1 MLVLHA
7 CWAGVAAAVTWS
19 RGWLR
24 GSRPVLWPGRDP
36 SDLLRL
42 AIAVILASPMTAL
55 VGAWM
60 GVRTGT
66 TLTLH
71 QMLALSIASAASPI
85 AAWLLLAPG
94 PDIAAPSRRPIAMIA
109 GLLGLLV
116 CWPFLQLAIDGI
128 SRLQQALGGEAA
140 PALGHST
147 LQSLRAQASE
157 PAAWGVAAAA
167 VLITPL
173 AEEITWRG
181 LVQQSLKRVRLPVP
195 AAILL
200 TSAGFA
206 LFHWSVLPA
215 AARPGGLA
223 ALTLLGATLG
233 WLTERT
239 GRIESAMVAHA
250 AFNLANLLLFSMLP
264 E

>member
-1 MLVLHA
+1 
-7 CWAGVAAAVTWS
+7 
-19 RGWLR
+19 
-24 GSRPVLWPGRDP
+24 VLWPGRDP
-36 SDLLRL
+36 SDLVRL
-42 AIAVILASPMTAL
+42 AIAVIMASPVAAL
-55 VGAWM
+55 AGTWM
-60 GVRTGT
+60 GVRTGANP
-66 TLTLH
+66 TLD
-71 QMLALSIASAASPI
+71 QMLALSLAAAASPI
-85 AAWLLLAPG
+85 AAWLLLP
-94 PDIAAPSRRPIAMIA
+94 PAAGTAASTRLTTAMLA

-116 CWPFLQLAIDGI
+116 CWPFLQLVIDGA

-157 PAAWGVAAAA
+157 PAAWGVAATA

-181 LVQQSLKRVRLPVP
+181 LIQQALKRARLPLP

-223 ALTLLGATLG
+223 ALMLLGVTLG

-239 GRIESAMVAHA
+239 GRIEAAMTAHA